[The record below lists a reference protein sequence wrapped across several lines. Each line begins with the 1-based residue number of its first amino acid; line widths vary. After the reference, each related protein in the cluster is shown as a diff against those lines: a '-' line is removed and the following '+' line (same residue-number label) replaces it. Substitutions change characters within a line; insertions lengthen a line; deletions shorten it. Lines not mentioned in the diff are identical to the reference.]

1 MMKLLEASV
10 TADEEP
16 CEVSG
21 PAARLQDAKE
31 GGVDQKGETMAKL
44 WDSVAGWQLF
54 PEFG

>member
-44 WDSVAGWQLF
+44 RDSVAGWQLF